1 MKNLYKGGSSMEKS
15 QIGLVG
21 LGVMGQ
27 NLILNV
33 ESKGYS
39 VAAYNRTTSK
49 TEEFAQGNAKNKK
62 IQPTYS
68 LEDFMASLE
77 RPRRII
83 LLVKAGQPVDD
94 FIEKLIPLMDKGDLI
109 IDGGNSFFKDTI
121 RRNKYLAEKGFLYI
135 GTGISGGEEGALKG
149 PAIMPGG
156 QEEAYK
162 LVQDLFEKISAKA
175 QDKKPCVS
183 YIGPHGAGHY
193 VKMVHNGIEYGDM
206 QLIGECVWALKKALG
221 LTSEEIAEIM
231 GKWNSPGDVLR
242 SYLIEI
248 SAESMKEKDKG
259 KNHSLVDVV
268 ADITRMK
275 GTGTWTVQSALELLV
290 PIPTITAAV
299 FSREMSQDKNLRL
312 QLSRKLPSYQEES
325 KKIDR
330 EELIQIAHDALYLAK
345 LSSYAQGM
353 ALLQAASEEYK
364 FNLNLK
370 NIVEGWRAGCIIRA
384 QFLDEITKVYQENP
398 DLLSLLVAPRFLDV
412 VKNNLSKLASF
423 IDLAHRAG
431 VPIPA
436 MDGSFDYILQLGSP
450 VMVSAQVT
458 AIQRDYFGAHGYF
471 KLKDPQDPEMILNK
485 DKTWKEFHTQWML
498 PGRPEE
504 EW

>member
-1 MKNLYKGGSSMEKS
+1 MQKS

-27 NLILNV
+27 NLALNM
-33 ESKGYS
+33 EDKGYAVS
-39 VAAYNRTTSK
+39 VYNRTASK
-49 TEEFAQGNAKNKK
+49 TEKFAQDKIEDKK

-68 LEDFMASLE
+68 LEEFIDSLE
-77 RPRRII
+77 RPRKVI
-83 LLVKAGQPVDD
+83 LLVKAGQAVDD
-94 FIEKLIPLMDKGDLI
+94 FIEKIIPLMDKGDLI
-109 IDGGNSFFKDTI
+109 IDSGNSFFKDTI
-121 RRNKYLAEKGFLYI
+121 RRNQYLEEKGFLFI

-149 PAIMPGG
+149 PAMMPGG

-175 QDKKPCVS
+175 QDNKPCVS

-193 VKMVHNGIEYGDM
+193 VKMIHNGIEYGDM
-206 QLIGECVWALKKALG
+206 QLIGECVWTLKKVLG
-221 LTSEEIAEIM
+221 LKSEEIAEIIE
-231 GKWNSPGDVLR
+231 KWNSTDDVLS

-248 SAESMKEKDKG
+248 TAESMKGKDKG
-259 KNHSLVDVV
+259 TNHSLLDLV

-299 FSREMSQDKNLRL
+299 FSREMSQDKDIRL
-312 QLSRKLPSYQEES
+312 QLSQNLPSYGEINQD
-325 KKIDR
+325 IDK

-353 ALLQAASEEYK
+353 ALLQAASQEYD

-370 NIVEGWRAGCIIRA
+370 NVVEGWRAGCIIRA
-384 QFLDEITKVYQENP
+384 QFLDEVTKVYQDNP
-398 DLLSLLVAPRFLDV
+398 NLLSLLVAPRFLEV
-412 VKNNLSKLASF
+412 VKNNFPRLNRF
-423 IDLAHRAG
+423 IEIAHKAG

-450 VMVSAQVT
+450 TMVSAQVT
-458 AIQRDYFGAHGYF
+458 AIQRDFFGAHGYF
-471 KLKDPQDPEMILNK
+471 KLKDVDNPEIILNK
-485 DKTWKEFHTQWML
+485 EKQWKEFHTQWML
-498 PGRPEE
+498 PRRPEE
-504 EW
+504 EWS

>member
-1 MKNLYKGGSSMEKS
+1 MQKS
-15 QIGLVG
+15 EIGLIG

-27 NLILNV
+27 NLTLNM
-33 ESKGYS
+33 EDKGYS
-39 VAAYNRTTSK
+39 VSVYNRTASK
-49 TEEFAQGNAKNKK
+49 TEKFVQDKIQDKK

-68 LEDFMASLE
+68 LEEFIDSLE
-77 RPRRII
+77 RPRKVI
-83 LLVKAGQPVDD
+83 LLVKAGQAVDD
-94 FIEKLIPLMDKGDLI
+94 YIEKLIPLMDKGDLI
-109 IDGGNSFFKDTI
+109 IDSGNSFFKDTI
-121 RRNKYLAEKGFLYI
+121 RRNKYLEEKGLLFI
-135 GTGISGGEEGALKG
+135 GTGVSGGEEGALKG

-156 QEEAYK
+156 QKEAYS

-175 QDKKPCVS
+175 HDGKPCVS
-183 YIGPHGAGHY
+183 HIGPNGAGHY

-206 QLIGECVWALKKALG
+206 QLIGECVWTLKKALG
-221 LTSEEIAEIM
+221 LKSEEIAEIIA
-231 GKWNSPGDVLR
+231 KWNNPDDVLS

-248 SAESMKEKDKG
+248 TAESMKEKDKD
-259 KNHSLVDVV
+259 KNHSLIDLV

-299 FSREMSQDKNLRL
+299 FSREMSQDKDIRL
-312 QLSRKLPSYQEES
+312 QLSKEILSYGDTI
-325 KKIDR
+325 KDLDK
-330 EELIQIAHDALYLAK
+330 EELIQVAHDALYLAK

-353 ALLQAASEEYK
+353 ALLQAASEKYD

-370 NIVEGWRAGCIIRA
+370 NVVEGWRAGCIIRA

-398 DLLSLLVAPRFLDV
+398 DLLSLLVAPRFLEV
-412 VKNNLSKLASF
+412 VKNNFSKLDSF
-423 IDLAHRAG
+423 IEIAHKAG
-431 VPIPA
+431 VPVPA

-450 VMVSAQVT
+450 IMVSAQVT
-458 AIQRDYFGAHGYF
+458 AIQRDFFGAHGYF
-471 KLKDPQDPEMILNK
+471 KLKDIDNPEIILNK
-485 DKTWKEFHTQWML
+485 EKEWKEFHTQWML

>member
-1 MKNLYKGGSSMEKS
+1 MKKS
-15 QIGLVG
+15 QIGLIG

-27 NLILNV
+27 NLILNM
-33 ESKGYS
+33 EDKGYS
-39 VAAYNRTTSK
+39 VSAYNRTPTK
-49 TEEFAQGNAKNKK
+49 TEEFAQDKAKNKY
-62 IQPTYS
+62 ITPTYS
-68 LEDFMASLE
+68 LEEFMDSLE

-83 LLVKAGQPVDD
+83 LLVKAGRAVDD

-121 RRNKYLAEKGFLYI
+121 RRNQYLEEKGFLYI

-162 LVQDLFEKISAKA
+162 LVQDLFEKIAAKA
-175 QDKKPCVS
+175 RDNKPCVS
-183 YIGPHGAGHY
+183 YMGPHGAGHY
-193 VKMVHNGIEYGDM
+193 VKMIHNGIEYGDM
-206 QLIGECVWALKKALG
+206 QLIGECVWTLKKALG
-221 LTSEEIAEIM
+221 LSSKEIAEIVQQ
-231 GKWNSPGDVLR
+231 WNNPDDVLC

-248 SAESMKEKDKG
+248 TADSMKEEDKR
-259 KNHSLVDVV
+259 NHGSLVDVV

-299 FSREMSQDKNLRL
+299 FSREMSQDKDLRL
-312 QLSRKLPSYQEES
+312 ELSKKIPSYQEKNE
-325 KKIDR
+325 KMDK
-330 EELIQIAHDALYLAK
+330 EELVQIAHDALYLAK

-353 ALLQAASEEYK
+353 ALLQAASKEYQ

-384 QFLDEITKVYQENP
+384 QFLDEITKAYQDNP

-412 VKNNLSKLASF
+412 VKNNLAKLAQF
-423 IDLAHRAG
+423 IELAHKAG

-450 VMVSAQVT
+450 IMVSAQVA

-471 KLKDPQDPEMILNK
+471 KLKSPDNPDIILNK
-485 DKTWKEFHTQWML
+485 DNQWKEFHTQWML

-504 EW
+504 EWL